1 MSAITVI
8 KLDHA
13 GVEKRRYS
21 GCVLARG
28 ETWVQLEAP
37 FTLPEVDVAGMV
49 LRQGDR
55 FVEWFYADRWYNIF
69 EIHERDDDQ
78 LKGWYCNVCRPARL
92 GDDEIS
98 AEDLALDLLV
108 WPDGRQVVL
117 DEDEFAALPLA
128 ETDRAAALTA
138 LYALRRMVARREP
151 PFDAPGSA

>member
-13 GVEKRRYS
+13 GVEQRRYS
-21 GCVLARG
+21 GRVLACG
-28 ETWVQLEAP
+28 ETWVQLEAS
-37 FTLPEVDVAGMV
+37 FNLPEVDVAGMIF
-49 LRQGDR
+49 RQGDR
-55 FVEWFYADRWYNIF
+55 FVEWFYTDRWYNIF
-69 EIHERDDDQ
+69 EIHDRDGDQ

-92 GDDEIS
+92 GDGEIS

-117 DEDEFAALPLA
+117 DEDEFAALPLE

-151 PFDAPGSA
+151 PFDTPGRF